1 MTMTMMTVVV
11 MAAKS
16 FVHLLFY
23 HDKYLTYIFILTI
36 TPRGNIVTITVW
48 QNEEAEPSEVG

>member
-1 MTMTMMTVVV
+1 MMMTMMMVVV

-23 HDKYLTYIFILTI
+23 HDKYLTYIVH
-36 TPRGNIVTITVW
+36 PHNNSMRKYCYYNRM
-48 QNEEAEPSEVG
+48 AK